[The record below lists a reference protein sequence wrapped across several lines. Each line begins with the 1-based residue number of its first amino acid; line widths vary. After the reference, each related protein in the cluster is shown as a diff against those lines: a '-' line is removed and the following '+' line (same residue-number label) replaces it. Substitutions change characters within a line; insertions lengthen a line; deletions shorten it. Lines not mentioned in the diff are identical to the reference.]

1 MFIDAYRDRF
11 EVEPIC
17 TVLQFAPSTYWS
29 AKRRGRSARSIRDE
43 ELKDEITRDISMA
56 LWVTS
61 AVRFIFMN
69 SSYRQAEPAIG
80 KFYMIN
86 ATVFP

>member
-17 TVLQFAPSTYWS
+17 TVLQFVWS

-43 ELKDEITRDISMA
+43 ELKDEITRVHGENFGVYGAPKVWTQLNREGIRVVVAPWS
-56 LWVTS
+56 
-61 AVRFIFMN
+61 
-69 SSYRQAEPAIG
+69 G
-80 KFYMIN
+80 
-86 ATVFP
+86 